1 MPFGEVSDRYR
12 PGFEPGIGVG
22 QWLDNVSK
30 VRVIPV
36 CDDAAAQNGADLP
49 QEPKFC
55 GAVSV
60 MGVNQLV
67 GAAVQALE
75 CVKFDS
81 IFAPVFHKIGLFG
94 GVVVSAEDP
103 DPGCV
108 RAGVFYCGKMLC
120 HMNSLFQQVRCD
132 WLVKIKDEHM
142 SFLIS
147 VRMLIARNFYTE
159 GAEAGG
165 EAGDGPVEIVLKPV
179 EAGGSHGGGAEVA
192 QSLGLAVLI
201 TEQGKDRGLGPRME
215 LDHAAEFTERHMIH
229 LIPNAG
235 VTKMPAYSSRWSK
248 I

>member
-1 MPFGEVSDRYR
+1 MSGRYR

-22 QWLDNVSK
+22 QWFDDVSK
-30 VRVIPV
+30 IRVIPV
-36 CDDAAAQNGADLP
+36 CDDAAAQNRADLP
-49 QEPKFC
+49 QEPKFY
-55 GAVSV
+55 GEVSV

-67 GAAVQALE
+67 GAVVQALE

-81 IFAPVFHKIGLFG
+81 IFVPAFHKIGLFG
-94 GVVVSAEDP
+94 GVVISAEDP

-201 TEQGKDRGLGPRME
+201 TEQGKDLVPVWN
-215 LDHAAEFTERHMIH
+215 LT
-229 LIPNAG
+229 
-235 VTKMPAYSSRWSK
+235 MPQNSRSV

>member
-1 MPFGEVSDRYR
+1 
-12 PGFEPGIGVG
+12 
-22 QWLDNVSK
+22 
-30 VRVIPV
+30 
-36 CDDAAAQNGADLP
+36 
-49 QEPKFC
+49 
-55 GAVSV
+55 
-60 MGVNQLV
+60 
-67 GAAVQALE
+67 
-75 CVKFDS
+75 
-81 IFAPVFHKIGLFG
+81 
-94 GVVVSAEDP
+94 
-103 DPGCV
+103 
-108 RAGVFYCGKMLC
+108 
-120 HMNSLFQQVRCD
+120 
-132 WLVKIKDEHM
+132 M